1 MRGFRTIGDG
11 AGRPPED
18 LPTPL
23 PGGGY
28 GSREARARQAADA
41 LRGGA
46 KRASADR
53 DGIRAVAS
61 EDRPGDQADA
71 PQGGVFGNLPDSR
84 PGTRS
89 PRRDAATRK
98 RAARSTPDA
107 NTAGAPTKPKP
118 KPSRPAPR
126 RPAPQAKARAPSKP
140 HEPGPEQRA
149 PESDAP
155 AGGGLEDLAWAG
167 VAAAAEAA
175 TIGVRLASR
184 AMEALRKPVDRR

>member
-1 MRGFRTIGDG
+1 
-11 AGRPPED
+11 
-18 LPTPL
+18 
-23 PGGGY
+23 
-28 GSREARARQAADA
+28 
-41 LRGGA
+41 
-46 KRASADR
+46 
-53 DGIRAVAS
+53 VAS

-107 NTAGAPTKPKP
+107 EAAGTRTKP
-118 KPSRPAPR
+118 KPSRPEPR
-126 RPAPQAKARAPSKP
+126 RSAPQAKERAPSKP
-140 HEPGPEQRA
+140 PERQPEQRDPEGGA
-149 PESDAP
+149 PT
-155 AGGGLEDLAWAG
+155 GGGLEDLAWAG